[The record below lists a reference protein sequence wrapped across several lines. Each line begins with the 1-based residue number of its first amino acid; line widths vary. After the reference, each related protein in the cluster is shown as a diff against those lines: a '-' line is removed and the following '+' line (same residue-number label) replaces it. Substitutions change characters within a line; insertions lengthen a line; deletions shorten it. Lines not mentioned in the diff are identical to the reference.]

1 MAPHHRRR
9 RRLRLNLTPQHLL
22 AAALIVGLAALYA
35 AYTAGPLEIRHQED
49 PGHQDPRAA
58 PAETGLD
65 TLTNAGWL
73 RRNRRDVYEKL
84 AALPWAADGLQGGQE
99 TGAAQKLLYAAV
111 PEPALLEN
119 MLAEDWLSDGMSQEE
134 LEVTSYLTWI
144 AQKDGPAA
152 ARLAAMPF
160 LAHVDAGDLPALQG
174 LHRQSRLGRLRLF
187 LDHPSLAGGITGEQT
202 ALVAAAATGDEPS
215 LIRRILTP
223 GAATVETV
231 QTASPRTP
239 SLVISVI
246 RTEQDADRHI
256 IPSIQ
261 RAVEF
266 AEDLMDQPLPVSQ
279 VIILLDREAAPP
291 GYQGVNHGF
300 AIAYQ
305 DTEQANGGV
314 RSLELGLAHEI
325 AHYYWHSNRNWL
337 DEGLAGAMEHAYAR
351 ANGIPHK
358 PDNRGSR
365 SCSLKTIR
373 ELEAGAPALRH
384 PNYSCN
390 YLLGERLFAGLK
402 ARTGEQEFRKRIRWL
417 YQETLQLRAQRNPA
431 GIVAVSRAFP
441 EHLPELRR
449 HWEGA
454 ESQP

>member
-1 MAPHHRRR
+1 MAPHHPQR

-22 AAALIVGLAALYA
+22 AAALIVGLAAVYA
-35 AYTAGPLEIRHQED
+35 AYTAGSPEIRNQED

-58 PAETGLD
+58 PADTGLEN
-65 TLTNAGWL
+65 LNNAGWL
-73 RRNRRDVYEKL
+73 RKNHRDIYNKL
-84 AALPWAADGLQGGQE
+84 AALPWAADGLQGSRE
-99 TGAAQKLLYAAV
+99 TGAAQKLLYAAA

-119 MLAEDWLSDGMSQEE
+119 LLAEDWPKDGISQHE
-134 LEVTSYLTWI
+134 LEAVSYLTWI
-144 AQKDGPAA
+144 AQKDGPSA

-160 LAHVDAGDLPALQG
+160 LAHIGTADLPALQG
-174 LHRQSRLGRLRLF
+174 LHRQSRLGRIRLF
-187 LDHPSLAGGITGEQT
+187 LEHPSLAGGITGEQT
-202 ALVAAAATGDEPS
+202 ALVAAAATADDPG

-223 GAATVETV
+223 GNATVETV
-231 QTASPRTP
+231 QTASPRSP
-239 SLVISVI
+239 SLAVSVI
-246 RTEQDADRHI
+246 RTKPGNNQHI
-256 IPSIQ
+256 NP
-261 RAVEF
+261 AVQHAVRF
-266 AEDLMDQPLPVSQ
+266 AEDLMKLPLPVSQ
-279 VIILLDREAAPP
+279 IIILLDNEAVPP
-291 GYQGVNHGF
+291 GYKGVNHGF

-305 DTEQANGGV
+305 DTESNA

-337 DEGLAGAMEHAYAR
+337 DEGLASTMEHAYAR

-358 PDNRGSR
+358 PENRGSR
-365 SCSLKTIR
+365 SCSLKTIK

-431 GIVAVSRAFP
+431 GITAVSRAFP

-454 ESQP
+454 EPQP